1 MKRVFLSLT
10 MAALAIT
17 LPACKSKSS
26 SQGYSDDWA
35 NGGAYGD
42 GSGGN
47 SDGSLPSRDA
57 GHSFY
62 GSGSAGVLKGQFSPV
77 YFEFDS
83 ASVSGSEMSKVRD
96 VANSLRR
103 GSSKVLVAGFA
114 DAVGTEEYNRGLGDR
129 RALSVRKAL
138 MDMGVSSG
146 NIQTVSFGEE
156 MLADPSNPGSGAN
169 RRVEFGIV
177 K

>member
-10 MAALAIT
+10 LAAMAVA
-17 LPACKSKSS
+17 LPACKSSKK
-26 SQGYSDDWA
+26 GAGDAYGDDWA
-35 NGGAYGD
+35 QGNVYGD
-42 GSGGN
+42 GT
-47 SDGSLPSRDA
+47 SDGSLPSRDE

-62 GSGSAGVLKGQFSPV
+62 GAGSSGVLKGQFSPV

-83 ASVSGSEMSKVRD
+83 ASVGGSEMGKVRE

-129 RALSVRKAL
+129 RALSVRSAL
-138 MDMGVSSG
+138 ISMGVSSS

-156 MLADPSNPGSGAN
+156 MLADPSNPGSGTN